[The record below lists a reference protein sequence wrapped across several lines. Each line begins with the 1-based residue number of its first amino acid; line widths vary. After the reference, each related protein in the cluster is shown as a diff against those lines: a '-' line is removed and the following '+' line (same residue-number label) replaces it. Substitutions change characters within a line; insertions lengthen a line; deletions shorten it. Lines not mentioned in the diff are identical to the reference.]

1 MESIL
6 ETTKKLA
13 NITVGQDYFDTD
25 VIIYI
30 NQVFLTLKQLGVGPA
45 KGFIIADEVAT
56 WMEFIPDNPILREAT
71 KAYMAQ
77 KVRLK
82 FDPPANSTMLQALQ
96 DSIAEFEFRAL
107 VEVESAN

>member
-13 NITVGQDYFDTD
+13 GITAGYDYFDTD
-25 VIIYI
+25 IVIYI

-45 KGFIIADEVAT
+45 EGFVITDEVAT
-56 WMEFIPDNPILREAT
+56 WIEFLPDNTILREAT

-82 FDPPANSTMLQALQ
+82 FDPPANSTMMQALQ

>member
-13 NITVGQDYFDTD
+13 GITAGYGFFDTD
-25 VIIYI
+25 IVIYI
-30 NQVFLTLKQLGVGPA
+30 NQVFLTLKQLGVGPTE
-45 KGFIIADEVAT
+45 GFIITDEVAT
-56 WMEFIPDNPILREAT
+56 WMEFLPDNPILREAT

-107 VEVESAN
+107 VEAESVN

>member
-6 ETTKKLA
+6 ETTKKLSG
-13 NITVGQDYFDTD
+13 ITAGYDYFDTD
-25 VIIYI
+25 IVIYI

-45 KGFIIADEVAT
+45 EGFVITDEVAT
-56 WMEFIPDNPILREAT
+56 WMEFLPDNTILREAT

-82 FDPPANSTMLQALQ
+82 FDPPANSTMMQALQ